1 MSEASFA
8 VSTIADPAKPAPPP
22 PLTPRALR
30 WLWPALIL
38 AAVSALG
45 FAIVL
50 VDKIAMGES
59 LKLDSTL
66 LLALRRPGHLDV
78 PIGPP
83 WLEQSA
89 IDLSALG
96 GFTLQWLL
104 GGAAVG
110 FLLYVHRRAEAAWL
124 LASIVGASVL
134 DTLFKL
140 SLNRPRPELVPH
152 LARVS
157 NASFPSGHAMISA
170 AIFLT
175 VAAMLGETQKR
186 ASAKA
191 YLMAI
196 AGVLVIL
203 IGCSRVY
210 LGVHWPSDVMAGWC
224 FGSVWA
230 LFAFVANRALRRRA
244 ARRKVF
250 SEGPAP
256 PVPQPR

>member
-1 MSEASFA
+1 VSPHASPPDTPPALTTRA
-8 VSTIADPAKPAPPP
+8 V
-22 PLTPRALR
+22 R
-30 WLWPALIL
+30 WLWPVLVL
-38 AAVSALG
+38 AGASALG
-45 FAIVL
+45 FAILL
-50 VDKIAMGES
+50 VDKIAKGKS
-59 LKLDSTL
+59 LKLDTTL

-110 FLLYVHRRAEAAWL
+110 FLFYIRRRAEAAWL
-124 LASIVGASVL
+124 LGSIVGASAL
-134 DTLFKL
+134 NTIFKL

-175 VAAMLGETQKR
+175 VAAMLGETQTR

-191 YLMAI
+191 YLMGL

-203 IGCSRVY
+203 IGASRVY

-230 LFAFVANRALRRRA
+230 LFAFAANRALRRRA
-244 ARRKVF
+244 GKRKIF
-250 SEGPAP
+250 TEAPAAS
-256 PVPQPR
+256 VG

>member
-1 MSEASFA
+1 VSQEAS
-8 VSTIADPAKPAPPP
+8 VLKPPP
-22 PLTPRALR
+22 PLTTRTFR
-30 WLWPALIL
+30 WLWPILIL
-38 AAVSALG
+38 AGASALG
-45 FAIVL
+45 FAILL
-50 VDKIAMGES
+50 VDKIARGKS
-59 LKLDSTL
+59 LKLDTTL
-66 LLALRRPGHLDV
+66 LLALRKPGHLDV
-78 PIGPP
+78 PIGPA

-110 FLLYVHRRAEAAWL
+110 FLLYARRRAEALWL
-124 LASIVGASVL
+124 LGSIVGASALNTV
-134 DTLFKL
+134 FKL

-191 YLMAI
+191 YLMGL

-230 LFAFVANRALRRRA
+230 LFAFATNRALRRRA

-250 SEGPAP
+250 SEAPAEP
-256 PVPQPR
+256 LV

>member
-1 MSEASFA
+1 VSASG
-8 VSTIADPAKPAPPP
+8 PAPTTPP
-22 PLTPRALR
+22 PLTTRTFR
-30 WLWPALIL
+30 WLWPVLIL
-38 AAVSALG
+38 AAASALG
-45 FAIVL
+45 FAVLL
-50 VDKIAMGES
+50 VDEIARGKA
-59 LKLDSTL
+59 LKLDTTL

-78 PIGPP
+78 PIGPL

-110 FLLYVHRRAEAAWL
+110 FLLYVRRRAEAGWL
-124 LASIVGASVL
+124 LGSIVGASAL
-134 DTLFKL
+134 DTIFKL

-175 VAAMLGETQKR
+175 LGAMLGETQTR

-191 YLMAI
+191 YLMGL

-203 IGCSRVY
+203 IGVSRVY

-230 LFAFVANRALRRRA
+230 LFAFAANRALLRRA
-244 ARRKVF
+244 AQRKVF
-250 SEGPAP
+250 SEAPAATAA
-256 PVPQPR
+256 